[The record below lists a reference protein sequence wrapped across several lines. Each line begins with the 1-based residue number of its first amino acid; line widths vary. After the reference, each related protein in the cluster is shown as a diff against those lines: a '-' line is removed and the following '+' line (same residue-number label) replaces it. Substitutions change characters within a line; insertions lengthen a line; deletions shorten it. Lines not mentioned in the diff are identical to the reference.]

1 MRIRSFGPAVTTGKR
16 CLYRGGGVVPDLFKQ
31 RDNACN
37 FQLCKP
43 REEDKSQA
51 ASCVV
56 AIIV

>member
-1 MRIRSFGPAVTTGKR
+1 MQIRSFGPAVTTGKR
-16 CLYRGGGVVPDLFKQ
+16 CLYQGGFLDQ
-31 RDNACN
+31 ICSNRDNACN